1 MDIYLEQQAPY
12 IALRTDLDTALFLL
26 HFASN
31 LCIQYR
37 KHENEIRA
45 SWYELTDEEA
55 AYIARQI
62 NRMKL
67 EINQVKYNWVACVCV
82 C

>member
-1 MDIYLEQQAPY
+1 MDFYLEEKETY
-12 IALRTDLDTALFLL
+12 IPLRTDLDTALFLL

-45 SWYELTDEEA
+45 TWYELTPEYA
-55 AYIARQI
+55 AFIEKQLK
-62 NRMKL
+62 RMKL
-67 EINQVKYNWVACVCV
+67 EINQVKYN
-82 C
+82 